1 MKRVLLAAVAALCL
15 LSLPS
20 CDLTLGPKTKQ
31 VYTIVYPGRPLQVL
45 ENQTVTGRLLEDA
58 GDGAP
63 VRQDVGGWVAMPV
76 EHFEALK
83 RAAGMS
89 RPGASETR

>member
-1 MKRVLLAAVAALCL
+1 MKRAILAAVAALCL
-15 LSLPS
+15 LALPS

-45 ENQTVTGRLLEDA
+45 ENQVIVGRLLEGA

-63 VRQDVGGWVAMPV
+63 IKQDVGGWVVMPV
-76 EHFEALK
+76 EHFESLK

-89 RPGASETR
+89 RPATSEIK